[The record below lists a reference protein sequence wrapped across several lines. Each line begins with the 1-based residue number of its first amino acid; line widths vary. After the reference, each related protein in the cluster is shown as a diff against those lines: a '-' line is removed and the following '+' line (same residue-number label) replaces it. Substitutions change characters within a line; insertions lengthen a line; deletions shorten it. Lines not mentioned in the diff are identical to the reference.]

1 MVFSGGNTD
10 GTLKPRY
17 FALMLRQVLA
27 NAFCAGIGELAT
39 F

>member
-1 MVFSGGNTD
+1 MVCSGGNTD
-10 GTLKPRY
+10 GTMKPRC

-27 NAFCAGIGELAT
+27 NAFFDALGELAR